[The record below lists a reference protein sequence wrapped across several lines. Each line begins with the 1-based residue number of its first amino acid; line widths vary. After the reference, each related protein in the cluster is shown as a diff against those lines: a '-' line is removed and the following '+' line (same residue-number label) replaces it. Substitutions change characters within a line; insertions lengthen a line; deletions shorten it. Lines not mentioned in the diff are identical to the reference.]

1 MVLNAVLELM
11 DVGHSGNITL
21 SSVRYTTKNT
31 KLILLNCVHL
41 QCVCQQSLSRWHKRT
56 PKTTNLALQRVQLD
70 AGQRVCLGRRRFPA
84 QPLLGLSHK
93 RKVVIKQGV

>member
-31 KLILLNCVHL
+31 KLILLNCIL
-41 QCVCQQSLSRWHKRT
+41 FT
-56 PKTTNLALQRVQLD
+56 
-70 AGQRVCLGRRRFPA
+70 VCLPTELVEVA
-84 QPLLGLSHK
+84 
-93 RKVVIKQGV
+93 